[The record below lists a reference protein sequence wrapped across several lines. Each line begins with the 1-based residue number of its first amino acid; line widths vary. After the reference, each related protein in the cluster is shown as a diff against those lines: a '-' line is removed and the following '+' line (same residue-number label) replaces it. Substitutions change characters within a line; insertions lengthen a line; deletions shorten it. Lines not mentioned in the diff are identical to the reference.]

1 MSSPINKVVFIALA
15 CVAVFAG
22 ARNAARAGMISYFTP
37 ANSSTGG
44 QPVNAEATFTTGTD
58 TITIELDNL
67 ESNPISVVQNISG
80 LIFTLSTGQ
89 NSGTLTSSLALE
101 RIVHGDKSF
110 TDGSLVATGWSLA
123 TQGSSLSLSVL
134 GTAIGP
140 AHTLLGPPGGT
151 TYAHA
156 NGSIAGNRPHNP
168 FLAGTATFVVHAAG
182 VTPEVSISAATFL
195 FGTTPGANTTGAN
208 VPEPES
214 WVLAATAFVGLLSWR
229 CRRSLW
235 HGCSMTL
242 LD

>member
-1 MSSPINKVVFIALA
+1 
-15 CVAVFAG
+15 
-22 ARNAARAGMISYFTP
+22 MISYFVP
-37 ANSSTGG
+37 ANSSAGG
-44 QPVNAEATFTTGTD
+44 QPVTAEATFTTGAD
-58 TITIELDNL
+58 TITIELENL
-67 ESNPISVVQNISG
+67 ESNPISVVQNVSG
-80 LIFTLSTGQ
+80 LIFTVSTGQ
-89 NSGTLTSSLALE
+89 ISGTLTSSSALE

-110 TDGSLVATGWSLA
+110 TDGLMVATGWSLA
-123 TQGSSLSLSVL
+123 THDSSLSLNVL

-168 FLAGTATFVVHAAG
+168 FLAGMATFVIHAAG
-182 VTPEVSISAATFL
+182 VTPGSSISAVTFV

-229 CRRSLW
+229 RRSSTQKRPRWTNRLENCQD
-235 HGCSMTL
+235 G
-242 LD
+242 